1 MAPTNATE
9 AGVEALSKLLDSTAA
24 WGINGI
30 SCCGN
35 PGTRVATAAEAPA
48 AAVVAVAGAGLAEA
62 AGVPDDV
69 GAAPWDAVPAG
80 DEPQAEMVNAT
91 PVANKARLT
100 G

>member
-1 MAPTNATE
+1 MVPTNATD
-9 AGVEALSKLLDSTAA
+9 AGEEVLSKLLDSTAA
-24 WGINGI
+24 LGIRGI

-35 PGTRVATAAEAPA
+35 PGTRELTAAEAPEGA
-48 AAVVAVAGAGLAEA
+48 LVGVAGAGLAEA

-80 DEPQAEMVNAT
+80 DDPQAEMANAT
-91 PVANKARLT
+91 PVANKARRT

>member
-1 MAPTNATE
+1 MVPTRATD
-9 AGVEALSKLLDSTAA
+9 AGEEFLSKLLDSTAA
-24 WGINGI
+24 LGINGI

-35 PGTRVATAAEAPA
+35 PGTRAPTVAEAPA
-48 AAVVAVAGAGLAEA
+48 AAVDVVASAGLAEA
-62 AGVPDDV
+62 VDDV

-80 DEPQAEMVNAT
+80 DDPQAEMVNAT